1 MAAQALNVEPIV
13 EWLDE
18 GAPPTQRPQDL
29 LQQLCHR
36 LLDVGI
42 PLFRVAVFVRTL
54 HPNVGG
60 RGFIWHE
67 ASNTVEIVTAPVG
80 IQDTEQYLKSPLK
93 IVFTQ
98 HVEVRRRICDGC
110 RLDFPILEELR
121 DEGGTDF
128 VALPVRFLSGEVHAA
143 SFATRRAEGF
153 TEAEV
158 GALRRIMPAFSRV
171 AEIYAW
177 RRTTQNILDAYLGG
191 QAGEKVLA
199 GRIHRGDGEDIHAV
213 IWFCDLRDSTP
224 IADSMSRADFL
235 RLLNEFFECVLG
247 PVLEQKGEVL
257 RFIGDAALAIFP
269 APQGERSD
277 RADASRRAVQA
288 ARDAI
293 ERMAALNAKRD
304 RPLRF
309 GIGLHLGHVLYGNV
323 GTPTRIEFTVVGAA
337 ANEAARIEA
346 LCKTLD
352 VPLLLSEPVAR
363 HVPGCR
369 SLGFH
374 RLRGVG
380 EPVELFALGAATSP
394 PAP

>member
-1 MAAQALNVEPIV
+1 
-13 EWLDE
+13 
-18 GAPPTQRPQDL
+18 
-29 LQQLCHR
+29 
-36 LLDVGI
+36 
-42 PLFRVAVFVRTL
+42 
-54 HPNVGG
+54 
-60 RGFIWHE
+60 
-67 ASNTVEIVTAPVG
+67 
-80 IQDTEQYLKSPLK
+80 
-93 IVFTQ
+93 
-98 HVEVRRRICDGC
+98 
-110 RLDFPILEELR
+110 
-121 DEGGTDF
+121 
-128 VALPVRFLSGEVHAA
+128 
-143 SFATRRAEGF
+143 
-153 TEAEV
+153 
-158 GALRRIMPAFSRV
+158 
-171 AEIYAW
+171 
-177 RRTTQNILDAYLGG
+177 
-191 QAGEKVLA
+191 
-199 GRIHRGDGEDIHAV
+199 
-213 IWFCDLRDSTP
+213 
-224 IADSMSRADFL
+224 MSRADFL

-380 EPVELFALGAATSP
+380 EPVELFALGTATSP